1 MMLSASAADSAV
13 AADVLGTPSV
23 SGMAHLCIGG
33 PEKRP
38 RQPGSTGAF
47 STVASPQAGATAG
60 GPAWLANVVVIA
72 PYPGRQ
78 RK

>member
-13 AADVLGTPSV
+13 AADVLGTPSL

-38 RQPGSTGAF
+38 RRPGKHRGHQLR
-47 STVASPQAGATAG
+47 PHGQERPRG
-60 GPAWLANVVVIA
+60 GPAWLGNVVVIA
-72 PYPGRQ
+72 PFPGGQ